1 MCVVCVLCKDF
12 RLVQQLARCQL
23 HWEVIWVEGRAE
35 QLWSAAACE
44 KCCSYTPTRNPIH
57 YETEACLLALCHT
70 EQTSLNWRFNISGGK
85 RMPQQ
90 VSGTFEKVAV
100 CIYERASYHWMISV
114 IWASQWATLS
124 FLSASSLISSSS
136 CLLELLIFSYM
147 VVSYRNE
154 NKRGGRRAC
163 Y

>member
-1 MCVVCVLCKDF
+1 M
-12 RLVQQLARCQL
+12 RGWAAG
-23 HWEVIWVEGRAE
+23 EVSAALRSDLSGRQGRAALICSGMWE
-35 QLWSAAACE
+35 MLQLYSKKEPNPLRDRSVSARTL
-44 KCCSYTPTRNPIH
+44 SH
-57 YETEACLLALCHT
+57 WTE
-70 EQTSLNWRFNISGGK
+70 TSLNRRFNISGGK

-100 CIYERASYHWMISV
+100 CIYERVSYHWMISV